1 MSTEITKSTPTTMP
15 LNRSEAAPE
24 ALTTHDRRTSR
35 RGALKKVLG
44 VAAATMGAAALLEMR
59 PSIAAAASTV
69 TYSASGP
76 GNNAVEADATNQATG
91 VYATS
96 DSGNAV
102 YATSSNGIGVWGSST
117 NEAGIL
123 GTSSNGVGVNGTSNS
138 GPGVYGA
145 SGGPDLTF
153 SSGGTGVVGTGSA
166 VGVHGRSRTGK
177 AVYADATQDCG
188 EVGCTPGTGYGV
200 YAAADQGIAV
210 YASSN
215 TGAAIQ
221 AQNASSSQSTINAF
235 NTGGNNALYA
245 NATKGGIGVYAS
257 SDTADGIQGHTGGS
271 GNSGVAG
278 FNTSAGNGVHGQ
290 SVGGHGVSGI
300 SNGNAAGVS
309 GSGTTGVY
317 GSGTSLNGG
326 PSFGVSG
333 VATNPNG
340 RGVYAQGS
348 AAAVQ
353 LVPSG
358 AAHPV
363 SGQIGDLFVD
373 SLGNLWFC
381 KGGTTWKQ
389 LA

>member
-1 MSTEITKSTPTTMP
+1 MFSLKYRSRNLIKNACEMRAPNTSETAGACTQEIRPQPQQS
-15 LNRSEAAPE
+15 APP
-24 ALTTHDRRTSR
+24 ASNRRTSR
-35 RGALKKVLG
+35 AGALRAVLG
-44 VAAATMGAAALLEMR
+44 VAATAGAGALLEMR
-59 PSIAAAASTV
+59 PSIAATASTV

-76 GNNAVEADATNQATG
+76 GNNAVEADGTNQATG

-166 VGVHGRSRTGK
+166 VGVHGRSLTGK

-200 YAAADQGIAV
+200 YAAADQGTAV
-210 YASSN
+210 HASSN
-215 TGAAIQ
+215 TGAAVQ
-221 AQNASSSQSTINAF
+221 AQNASSSQSTINAV

-245 NATKGGIGVYAS
+245 SATKGGSGVYAS
-257 SDTADGIQGHTGGS
+257 SDTADGIQGHTGGNAS
-271 GNSGVAG
+271 SGVSG
-278 FNTSAGNGVHGQ
+278 FNTGAGNGLFG
-290 SVGGHGVSGI
+290 SS
-300 SNGNAAGVS
+300 SA
-309 GSGTTGVY
+309 GSGVTGIGNPGVR
-317 GSGTSLNGG
+317 GTGNTSG
-326 PSFGVSG
+326 
-333 VATNPNG
+333 G
-340 RGVYAQGS
+340 RGGVFQGAQNV
-348 AAAVQ
+348 AAVQ
-353 LVPSG
+353 LVASSLTS
-358 AAHPV
+358 HPA
-363 SGQIGDLFVD
+363 SGQPGDLFVD
-373 SLGNLWFC
+373 AGHHLWYCYGGNA
-381 KGGTTWKQ
+381 WKQ